1 MNEREER
8 DIEGHLV
15 TIKRDL
21 TSRSKKYYCVVGVSK
36 REVVHGGSIDIVERK
51 VKRLIAKGDISFEP
65 YVETPRESE
74 GDLPDLPF

>member
-1 MNEREER
+1 MVEREER

-36 REVVHGGSIDIVERK
+36 REVVYGGSIDIVERK
-51 VKRLIAKGDISFEP
+51 VKRLLGRGEVSYEP
-65 YVETPRESE
+65 YIETPRESE